1 MTNPSDGAEGQP
13 THQSLAQPD
22 PTPPQPPPDRSWIEF
37 DVGLRNQDPATI
49 EHKVI
54 RGEQ

>member
-13 THQSLAQPD
+13 THQSVAQPD
-22 PTPPQPPPDRSWIEF
+22 PTPAQPPPDRSWIEF

>member
-1 MTNPSDGAEGQP
+1 MTNPSQGAEGQP
-13 THQSLAQPD
+13 TQQSGAQPE
-22 PTPPQPPPDRSWIEF
+22 PPPPPRPDRSWIEF

-54 RGEQ
+54 KRRD